1 MTSVYILDEE
11 TRRLPSGT
19 HVFVGGDAK
28 AAVVQHFDHGMYM
41 VVFENG
47 RPAQ

>member
-1 MTSVYILDEE
+1 MKKHEDCHLA
-11 TRRLPSGT
+11 